1 MIAYADLHIHSF
13 YSDGTMSP
21 AEILEEAVQKNI
33 KVLSITDHDVLQGTK
48 QLISLCRDTDVR
60 CIAGVELNAVDNGV
74 NYHVLGYGFDI
85 NDTVFDQRVVRNRQ
99 LLEEVNIKLIEK
111 MLPDYPDISMEEYQS
126 FSYPREAGGWKAL
139 HYFLHKGITHN
150 LNDGFSVYAEYD
162 HTYTCVNF
170 PDIKTVCRW
179 IHEARGHAILAHPGK
194 VIKYAAVTEF
204 EQQLRGLLDLSLDGI
219 ECYYPSHTKQIE
231 EICLRI
237 CRERGLIVTSG
248 SDCHGTFQDTSIGQL
263 LTPVALLDTDRL

>member
-1 MIAYADLHIHSF
+1 MAYADLHIHSCF
-13 YSDGTMSP
+13 SDGTMSP

-48 QLISLCRDTDVR
+48 QLISLCGNTEVR
-60 CIAGVELNAVDNGV
+60 CISGVELNAVENGV
-74 NYHVLGYGFDI
+74 NYHILGYGFHIDDAAF
-85 NDTVFDQRVVRNRQ
+85 NQRVAGNRQ

-126 FSYPREAGGWKAL
+126 YSYPREAGGWKAL
-139 HYFLHKGITHN
+139 HYFMHKGITHN

-179 IHEARGHAILAHPGK
+179 IHEAGGHAILAHPGK
-194 VIKYAAVTEF
+194 VIKYDDITEF
-204 EQQLRGLLDLSLDGI
+204 EQQVCRLLDLNLDGI

-231 EICLRI
+231 NICLRI

-248 SDCHGTFQDTSIGQL
+248 SDCHGTFQDTSVGQL
-263 LTPVALLDTDRL
+263 LTPVELLNIARL